1 MIFKNYYYNKYN
13 KNSCIAMKN
22 YMLEQKINTL
32 QQDIHKLEQK
42 INHLHFII
50 LNKLN
55 QNCYLDNEY
64 QYRSIS
70 TLKPPKL
77 TRQKAFIF
85 LLIHLIYLKIY
96 NSYQQLH
103 HYFYN
108 NLNKYLQI

>member
-1 MIFKNYYYNKYN
+1 MYSNEKNY
-13 KNSCIAMKN
+13 I
-22 YMLEQKINTL
+22 LEKKINTL

-77 TRQKAFIF
+77 TRQKAFYIS
-85 LLIHLIYLKIY
+85 ID
-96 NSYQQLH
+96 SP
-103 HYFYN
+103 
-108 NLNKYLQI
+108 NLFKNL